1 MNYSLNRNDFIAKKL
16 GTLKGDKLLDLGCR
30 DMILSKYLIGKF
42 SYIGVDFFSDLKKKN
57 FINYNLE
64 QGLPLIKNVNIITAV
79 DFLEHLENIHFLFKE
94 LFLLSN
100 NKIVVALPNCGYY
113 KFRFNFFFFR

>member
-42 SYIGVDFFSDLKKKN
+42 NYIGVDFFSNLKKKK
-57 FINYNLE
+57 F
-64 QGLPLIKNVNIITAV
+64 
-79 DFLEHLENIHFLFKE
+79 
-94 LFLLSN
+94 
-100 NKIVVALPNCGYY
+100 Y
-113 KFRFNFFFFR
+113 KL